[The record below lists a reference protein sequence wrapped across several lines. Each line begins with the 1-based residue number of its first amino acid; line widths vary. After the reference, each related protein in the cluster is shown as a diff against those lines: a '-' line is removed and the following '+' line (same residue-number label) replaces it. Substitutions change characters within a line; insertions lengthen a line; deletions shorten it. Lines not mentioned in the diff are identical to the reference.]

1 MAQLALSAHNQA
13 EVTTSIARGMEIL
26 GPSISLDTL
35 VTALV
40 IRVGTLSGVHRLES
54 LCSFAVMSVIVNY
67 VVFMTFYPACLSL
80 ILELTRHGVD
90 VARSVKARGKDSLLM
105 RALYDEDQKPNPVVQ
120 RVKIIMSTGLII
132 VHAHRYTD
140 RVRFGGGYSF
150 GTVGGLSAAESDRYT
165 HNLAFFPSLVFCSRY
180 SFSDKDTVQ
189 EVSLSNA
196 PHSITL
202 NRTEPTDFTGYIMKY
217 ETTPPKPPHEPIYN
231 RSPPPF
237 QVDHNER

>member
-13 EVTTSIARGMEIL
+13 EVTSSIARGMEIL

-80 ILELTRHGVD
+80 ILELTRNGVD

-132 VHAHRYTD
+132 VHAHRY
-140 RVRFGGGYSF
+140 RVHSF
-150 GTVGGLSAAESDRYT
+150 FFSSYIHLSP
-165 HNLAFFPSLVFCSRY
+165 FFPSPKWTL
-180 SFSDKDTVQ
+180 
-189 EVSLSNA
+189 SLSVGGRGSRGMRRY
-196 PHSITL
+196 PT
-202 NRTEPTDFTGYIMKY
+202 RTHPVASSRLLSLQSLFILG
-217 ETTPPKPPHEPIYN
+217 
-231 RSPPPF
+231 
-237 QVDHNER
+237 

>member
-1 MAQLALSAHNQA
+1 MAILNLFSSSRDALFFFLLLIDLSKAGTLAQLALSAHNQA
-13 EVTTSIARGMEIL
+13 EVTMSIARGMEIL

-80 ILELTRHGVD
+80 ILELTRHGAD
-90 VARSVKARGKDSLLM
+90 VARSVKARAGKDSLLM

-132 VHAHRYTD
+132 VHAHRYFI
-140 RVRFGGGYSF
+140 RWCRRM
-150 GTVGGLSAAESDRYT
+150 EEEEE
-165 HNLAFFPSLVFCSRY
+165 
-180 SFSDKDTVQ
+180 
-189 EVSLSNA
+189 EV
-196 PHSITL
+196 I
-202 NRTEPTDFTGYIMKY
+202 
-217 ETTPPKPPHEPIYN
+217 KPG
-231 RSPPPF
+231 
-237 QVDHNER
+237 D